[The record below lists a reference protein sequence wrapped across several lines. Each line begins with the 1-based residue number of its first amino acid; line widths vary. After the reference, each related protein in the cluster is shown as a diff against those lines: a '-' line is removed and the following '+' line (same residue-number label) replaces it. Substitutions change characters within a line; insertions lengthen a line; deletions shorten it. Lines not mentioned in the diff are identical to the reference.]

1 MNIKFVDFNIHIDFE
16 EKNDFTIYCD
26 EIEIEQVIVNLF
38 NNSIDAIK
46 NNKEKWI
53 KVTLFKE
60 NSYVILR
67 FIDSGNGIHEE
78 EKEKIFEPFYTTKKI
93 GEGTGL
99 GLSIVKKILTQYKAS
114 IRTYTLEKNTCFEI
128 KFPLAEKK

>member
-99 GLSIVKKILTQYKAS
+99 GL
-114 IRTYTLEKNTCFEI
+114 
-128 KFPLAEKK
+128 